1 MSGPND
7 PINPEHYTSGG
18 IEAIDVMRAKLEP
31 AEFAG
36 FCRGNVLKY
45 VMRAGKKG
53 DAREDLRKAQWYLNV
68 LLAELTPDSTGGG
81 S

>member
-7 PINPEHYTSGG
+7 PINPDHHTAGG
-18 IEAIDVMRAKLEP
+18 VEAIDVMRAKLEP

-68 LLAELTPDSTGGG
+68 LLAELTPDSTAGG